1 MIESMA
7 SVLFVA
13 FLIVGLFYIGGLV
26 VKLFGYGKNRRYGE

>member
-13 FLIVGLFYIGGLV
+13 FLIVGLFYLGSIV
-26 VKLFGYGKNRRYGE
+26 AKLFGYGKNRRYGE